1 MHDWKVHDCNKSAR
15 LSLHNQ
21 GLILALITLHTF
33 HIPFTLSAR
42 ESSGIRI
49 WLIFLHFDWKG
60 LSSRWQSFMYIQIFD
75 EFLQNVAM
83 FWLTLTSL
91 QNSKHLFLNSCLI
104 TEQKLLQF
112 VHLGHK

>member
-1 MHDWKVHDCNKSAR
+1 
-15 LSLHNQ
+15 
-21 GLILALITLHTF
+21 
-33 HIPFTLSAR
+33 
-42 ESSGIRI
+42 
-49 WLIFLHFDWKG
+49 
-60 LSSRWQSFMYIQIFD
+60 MYIQIFD

-91 QNSKHLFLNSCLI
+91 QNNSKHLFLNSCLI